1 MLSIFSQIF
10 FFFKGEDVRWT
21 EMVSLRQALGA
32 RDLSRSNHPG
42 RDMGRTFLEGRI
54 VRGSETQPIHCV
66 EEKKVSLL
74 GHKKADGIRQRA
86 RKASRPNCLTPWTTA
101 RSMDSI

>member
-1 MLSIFSQIF
+1 
-10 FFFKGEDVRWT
+10 
-21 EMVSLRQALGA
+21 MVSLRQAFGA

-86 RKASRPNCLTPWTTA
+86 RKASRPNCLTPWTIA
-101 RSMDSI
+101 RSRDSNFTACFTYYAVNFVDFALAAFL